1 MSKKVPLPTE
11 LRLRVPLLVMVPCK
25 TEEVLLGMVK
35 LLPLEMVT
43 VLVEPF
49 RTAPLCPT
57 IVPPELLVS
66 VPPATVEPFSRT
78 SEPVPVARMVPPVLV
93 MLPSRTSS
101 APAVASRVPV
111 LVVPPLP
118 VPEALMARALAALL
132 H

>member
-43 VLVEPF
+43 VL
-49 RTAPLCPT
+49 
-57 IVPPELLVS
+57 
-66 VPPATVEPFSRT
+66 VEPFSRT

-118 VPEALMARALAALL
+118 VPEALMVSALAALL
-132 H
+132 ALMVPEFTRVI